1 MALPTLEESRTERR
15 GFRERQLTL
24 FGKGWTWQELPRD
37 VRRDV
42 INVLATLCV
51 ELVLE
56 NPTHEHQESDHES
69 SRD

>member
-1 MALPTLEESRTERR
+1 MALPTSKNLEPKERIS
-15 GFRERQLTL
+15 ERQLTL

-42 INVLATLCV
+42 IAVLATLCV

-56 NPTHEHQESDHES
+56 NPIENQESDHES

>member
-1 MALPTLEESRTERR
+1 MALRTSTSEQKEKIS
-15 GFRERQLTL
+15 ERQLTL
-24 FGKGWTWQELPRD
+24 FGKGWTWQELPRN

-42 INVLATLCV
+42 ITVLATLCV

-56 NPTHEHQESDHES
+56 IPREHQETDHDP